1 MKKLLTIMKKLFI
14 CILWLYCCSL
24 YVNIEAEAK
33 VSLPVIFGDNMVLQQ
48 NADVPLWGK
57 AAPGKTV
64 QVKTSW
70 DKKSYKTVAGEDG
83 KWKVV
88 VKTQSYGGP
97 YEITISDG
105 KSLTLQ
111 NIMLGEVWLCS
122 GQSNMEMPLAGW
134 GRIKNYEQEIAN
146 ANYPNIRLFQV
157 SRATAYT
164 PLDDCQ
170 ATGWNPCS
178 PAVIPEFSAT
188 AYFFARNLYE
198 KYHIPVGLIHTSW
211 GGTFAEAWTST
222 EALKSMPSFEYA
234 ATQIENK
241 APEIAELRKNYAAEK
256 KAWDEKFAASDIG
269 MHKGKWFNPSLD
281 DSAWK
286 QMHVPGLWEEQG
298 LPGFDGLIWFRKHID
313 VPASWKGKELLLSLG
328 GIDDDDITYF
338 NGVEIGRG
346 KYGTS
351 RNYKVPAKLV
361 KEKDNVIAV
370 RVLDSGG
377 NGGFYGDKQDL
388 KLTLSDGNSIALAGD
403 WKYNISIDM
412 KNFDPIPQDYNDPYH
427 PGVLFNAMV
436 HPLIP
441 YTIRGAIWYQG
452 EANTWRAYQYRDL
465 LPVMIQD
472 WRRRWNNDFPFYI
485 VQLAAYT
492 DIKENPEESDWAELR
507 EAQLKTLNLENT
519 GMAVTIDI
527 GDAKDIHPKNK
538 QEVGRR
544 LALIAMADVYGEKI
558 EYSGPLYDSYRI
570 EGDTIRIRF
579 THVESG
585 LKTSDG
591 GELKGF
597 AIAGPDH
604 KFYWAEARID
614 GQDVLVYSPQVKMP
628 VAVRYAWANNPV
640 CNLYNGAGL
649 PASPFRTDDWDGY
662 TRNNK

>member
-436 HPLIP
+436 NPLIP

-472 WRRRWNNDFPFYI
+472 WRRRWNNDFPF
-485 VQLAAYT
+485 
-492 DIKENPEESDWAELR
+492 
-507 EAQLKTLNLENT
+507 
-519 GMAVTIDI
+519 
-527 GDAKDIHPKNK
+527 
-538 QEVGRR
+538 
-544 LALIAMADVYGEKI
+544 
-558 EYSGPLYDSYRI
+558 
-570 EGDTIRIRF
+570 
-579 THVESG
+579 
-585 LKTSDG
+585 
-591 GELKGF
+591 
-597 AIAGPDH
+597 
-604 KFYWAEARID
+604 
-614 GQDVLVYSPQVKMP
+614 
-628 VAVRYAWANNPV
+628 
-640 CNLYNGAGL
+640 
-649 PASPFRTDDWDGY
+649 
-662 TRNNK
+662 